1 MSFSSD
7 IKKELCDVRELSPQQ
22 AEAMLY
28 GIMYASRMD
37 EGRPLIQTE
46 NIDLMNAAAE
56 LIRAVFPNV
65 RTGIVRLVK
74 NSGSLYTLKIRS
86 GWEDIAERFGDFS
99 SISREAVSGGDE
111 ESGAFLRGVFV
122 SCGSVTD
129 PNKEYHLELVL
140 PENDR
145 TPALLD
151 FIAEHGM
158 SLKETARGGARSKK
172 TVLYAKESELI
183 EDCLTYIGAANHSM
197 EIMQVK
203 IVKDFRNRVNR
214 SVNCENAN
222 LDKTVAAS
230 NKSTAD
236 IEYIFSTM
244 GADWL
249 SPDLRETARLRVE
262 NPEMS
267 LSELC
272 GIFPEKISRSGLN
285 HRLKKLSK
293 LAEELRRS
301 RPEGLRRLSV
311 MHEKRLA
318 N

>member
-56 LIRAVFPNV
+56 LLRAVFPNV

-158 SLKETARGGARSKK
+158 SLKETARGGARAKK

-272 GIFPEKISRSGLN
+272 GMFPEKISRSGLN

-293 LAEELRRS
+293 LAEELRSS
-301 RPEGLRRLSV
+301 RPE
-311 MHEKRLA
+311 
-318 N
+318 

>member
-56 LIRAVFPNV
+56 LIRSVFPNV

-293 LAEELRRS
+293 LAEELRSS
-301 RPEGLRRLSV
+301 RPE
-311 MHEKRLA
+311 
-318 N
+318 

>member
-272 GIFPEKISRSGLN
+272 GMFPEKISRSGLN

-293 LAEELRRS
+293 LAEELRSS
-301 RPEGLRRLSV
+301 RPE
-311 MHEKRLA
+311 
-318 N
+318 

>member
-172 TVLYAKESELI
+172 TVLYANESELI
-183 EDCLTYIGAANHSM
+183 EDCLTYVGAANHSM

-293 LAEELRRS
+293 LAEELRSS
-301 RPEGLRRLSV
+301 RPE
-311 MHEKRLA
+311 
-318 N
+318 

>member
-7 IKKELCDVRELSPQQ
+7 INKELCDVRELSPQQ

-293 LAEELRRS
+293 LAEELRSS
-301 RPEGLRRLSV
+301 RPE
-311 MHEKRLA
+311 
-318 N
+318 

>member
-99 SISREAVSGGDE
+99 SISREAVSGDE

-272 GIFPEKISRSGLN
+272 GMFPEKISRSGLN

-293 LAEELRRS
+293 LAEELRSS
-301 RPEGLRRLSV
+301 RPE
-311 MHEKRLA
+311 
-318 N
+318 

>member
-214 SVNCENAN
+214 SVNWENAN

-272 GIFPEKISRSGLN
+272 GMFPEKISRSGLN

-293 LAEELRRS
+293 LAEELRSS
-301 RPEGLRRLSV
+301 RPE
-311 MHEKRLA
+311 
-318 N
+318 

>member
-158 SLKETARGGARSKK
+158 SLKETTRGRARSKK

-249 SPDLRETARLRVE
+249 SPDLRETARLRLE

-272 GIFPEKISRSGLN
+272 GMFPEKISRSGLN
-285 HRLKKLSK
+285 HRLIKLSK
-293 LAEELRRS
+293 LAEELRSS
-301 RPEGLRRLSV
+301 RPE
-311 MHEKRLA
+311 
-318 N
+318 

>member
-56 LIRAVFPNV
+56 LLRAVFPNV

-86 GWEDIAERFGDFS
+86 GWEDIAERFGYFS

-272 GIFPEKISRSGLN
+272 GMFPEKISRSGLN

-293 LAEELRRS
+293 LAEELRSS
-301 RPEGLRRLSV
+301 RPE
-311 MHEKRLA
+311 
-318 N
+318 

>member
-22 AEAMLY
+22 AESMLY

-158 SLKETARGGARSKK
+158 SLKETTRGRARSKK

-272 GIFPEKISRSGLN
+272 GMFPEKISRSGLN

-293 LAEELRRS
+293 LAEELRSS
-301 RPEGLRRLSV
+301 RPE
-311 MHEKRLA
+311 
-318 N
+318 

>member
-99 SISREAVSGGDE
+99 SISRDAVSGGDE

-183 EDCLTYIGAANHSM
+183 EDCLTYIGAANHSI

-272 GIFPEKISRSGLN
+272 GMFPEKISRSGLN

-293 LAEELRRS
+293 LAEELRSS
-301 RPEGLRRLSV
+301 RPE
-311 MHEKRLA
+311 
-318 N
+318 

>member
-7 IKKELCDVRELSPQQ
+7 IKKELCNVRELSPQQ

-293 LAEELRRS
+293 LAEELRSS
-301 RPEGLRRLSV
+301 RPE
-311 MHEKRLA
+311 
-318 N
+318 

>member
-158 SLKETARGGARSKK
+158 SLKETTRGRARSKK

-197 EIMQVK
+197 EVMQVK

-272 GIFPEKISRSGLN
+272 GMFPEKISRSGLN

-293 LAEELRRS
+293 LAEELRSS
-301 RPEGLRRLSV
+301 RPE
-311 MHEKRLA
+311 
-318 N
+318 

>member
-86 GWEDIAERFGDFS
+86 GWEDITERFGDFS

-272 GIFPEKISRSGLN
+272 GMFPEKISRSGLN

-293 LAEELRRS
+293 LAEELRSS
-301 RPEGLRRLSV
+301 RPE
-311 MHEKRLA
+311 
-318 N
+318 

>member
-272 GIFPEKISRSGLN
+272 GMFPEKISRSGLN

-293 LAEELRRS
+293 LAEELRSS
-301 RPEGLRRLSV
+301 RLE
-311 MHEKRLA
+311 
-318 N
+318 

>member
-7 IKKELCDVRELSPQQ
+7 IKKELCDGRELSPQQ

-272 GIFPEKISRSGLN
+272 GMFPEKISRSGLN

-293 LAEELRRS
+293 LAEELRSS
-301 RPEGLRRLSV
+301 RPE
-311 MHEKRLA
+311 
-318 N
+318 

>member
-86 GWEDIAERFGDFS
+86 GWEDIAERFEDFS

-158 SLKETARGGARSKK
+158 SLKETTRGRARSKK

-272 GIFPEKISRSGLN
+272 GMFPEKISRSGLN

-293 LAEELRRS
+293 LAEELRSS
-301 RPEGLRRLSV
+301 RPE
-311 MHEKRLA
+311 
-318 N
+318 

>member
-99 SISREAVSGGDE
+99 SISREAVSGGAE

-293 LAEELRRS
+293 LAEELRSS
-301 RPEGLRRLSV
+301 RPE
-311 MHEKRLA
+311 
-318 N
+318 

>member
-151 FIAEHGM
+151 FIAEQG
-158 SLKETARGGARSKK
+158 ERAYRG
-172 TVLYAKESELI
+172 L
-183 EDCLTYIGAANHSM
+183 
-197 EIMQVK
+197 
-203 IVKDFRNRVNR
+203 
-214 SVNCENAN
+214 
-222 LDKTVAAS
+222 
-230 NKSTAD
+230 
-236 IEYIFSTM
+236 
-244 GADWL
+244 
-249 SPDLRETARLRVE
+249 PDLYRRRKPLYGDNAGED
-262 NPEMS
+262 S
-267 LSELC
+267 Q
-272 GIFPEKISRSGLN
+272 GFPQPCEPLG
-285 HRLKKLSK
+285 
-293 LAEELRRS
+293 ELR
-301 RPEGLRRLSV
+301 
-311 MHEKRLA
+311 KREP
-318 N
+318 

>member
-37 EGRPLIQTE
+37 EGRPLIQAE

-272 GIFPEKISRSGLN
+272 GMFPEKISRSGLN

-293 LAEELRRS
+293 LAEELRSS
-301 RPEGLRRLSV
+301 RPE
-311 MHEKRLA
+311 
-318 N
+318 

>member
-145 TPALLD
+145 TPTLLD

-272 GIFPEKISRSGLN
+272 GMFPEKISRSGLN

-293 LAEELRRS
+293 LAEELRSS
-301 RPEGLRRLSV
+301 RPE
-311 MHEKRLA
+311 
-318 N
+318 

>member
-272 GIFPEKISRSGLN
+272 GMFPEKISRSGLN

-293 LAEELRRS
+293 LAEELRSS
-301 RPEGLRRLSV
+301 RTE
-311 MHEKRLA
+311 
-318 N
+318 

>member
-37 EGRPLIQTE
+37 EVRPLIQTE

-65 RTGIVRLVK
+65 RTGIVRLVN

-145 TPALLD
+145 TSALLD

-272 GIFPEKISRSGLN
+272 GMFPEKISRSGLN

-293 LAEELRRS
+293 LAEELRSS
-301 RPEGLRRLSV
+301 RPE
-311 MHEKRLA
+311 
-318 N
+318 

>member
-158 SLKETARGGARSKK
+158 SLKETFRGGARSKK

-293 LAEELRRS
+293 LAEELRSS
-301 RPEGLRRLSV
+301 RPE
-311 MHEKRLA
+311 
-318 N
+318 

>member
-111 ESGAFLRGVFV
+111 ESGAFLRGGFV

-293 LAEELRRS
+293 LAEELRSS
-301 RPEGLRRLSV
+301 RPE
-311 MHEKRLA
+311 
-318 N
+318 

>member
-236 IEYIFSTM
+236 IEYIFSTI

-293 LAEELRRS
+293 LAEELRSS
-301 RPEGLRRLSV
+301 RPE
-311 MHEKRLA
+311 
-318 N
+318 

>member
-99 SISREAVSGGDE
+99 SISRDAVSGGDE

-293 LAEELRRS
+293 LADELRSS
-301 RPEGLRRLSV
+301 RPE
-311 MHEKRLA
+311 
-318 N
+318 

>member
-1 MSFSSD
+1 MSFSSG

-272 GIFPEKISRSGLN
+272 GMFPEKISRSGLN

-293 LAEELRRS
+293 LAEELRSS
-301 RPEGLRRLSV
+301 RPE
-311 MHEKRLA
+311 
-318 N
+318 

>member
-22 AEAMLY
+22 AESMLY

-37 EGRPLIQTE
+37 DGRPLIQTE

-272 GIFPEKISRSGLN
+272 GMFPEKISRSGLN

-293 LAEELRRS
+293 LAEELRSS
-301 RPEGLRRLSV
+301 RPE
-311 MHEKRLA
+311 
-318 N
+318 

>member
-56 LIRAVFPNV
+56 LRRAVFPNV

-158 SLKETARGGARSKK
+158 SLKETFRGGAHSKK

-293 LAEELRRS
+293 LAEELRSS
-301 RPEGLRRLSV
+301 RPE
-311 MHEKRLA
+311 
-318 N
+318 

>member
-293 LAEELRRS
+293 LAEELRSS
-301 RPEGLRRLSV
+301 RP
-311 MHEKRLA
+311 K
-318 N
+318 

>member
-111 ESGAFLRGVFV
+111 ESGAFLRGVVV

-293 LAEELRRS
+293 LAEELRSS
-301 RPEGLRRLSV
+301 RPE
-311 MHEKRLA
+311 
-318 N
+318 

>member
-272 GIFPEKISRSGLN
+272 GIVPEKISRSGLN

-293 LAEELRRS
+293 LAEELRSS
-301 RPEGLRRLSV
+301 RPE
-311 MHEKRLA
+311 
-318 N
+318 

>member
-86 GWEDIAERFGDFS
+86 GWEDIAERFGEFS

-293 LAEELRRS
+293 LAEELRSS
-301 RPEGLRRLSV
+301 RPE
-311 MHEKRLA
+311 
-318 N
+318 

>member
-122 SCGSVTD
+122 S
-129 PNKEYHLELVL
+129 
-140 PENDR
+140 
-145 TPALLD
+145 
-151 FIAEHGM
+151 
-158 SLKETARGGARSKK
+158 
-172 TVLYAKESELI
+172 
-183 EDCLTYIGAANHSM
+183 
-197 EIMQVK
+197 
-203 IVKDFRNRVNR
+203 
-214 SVNCENAN
+214 
-222 LDKTVAAS
+222 
-230 NKSTAD
+230 
-236 IEYIFSTM
+236 
-244 GADWL
+244 
-249 SPDLRETARLRVE
+249 
-262 NPEMS
+262 
-267 LSELC
+267 
-272 GIFPEKISRSGLN
+272 
-285 HRLKKLSK
+285 
-293 LAEELRRS
+293 
-301 RPEGLRRLSV
+301 
-311 MHEKRLA
+311 
-318 N
+318 

>member
-7 IKKELCDVRELSPQQ
+7 IKKKLCDVRELSPQQ

-272 GIFPEKISRSGLN
+272 GMFPEKISRSGLN

-293 LAEELRRS
+293 LAEELRSS
-301 RPEGLRRLSV
+301 RPE
-311 MHEKRLA
+311 
-318 N
+318 